1 MHLGEKDACSGLE
14 PWETMDGLI
23 KGDGSQRCGRWGL
36 GLAPYCCC
44 TLSQASS
51 AHRHWDLLCSHAI
64 GPLQASAARP
74 SWNNALLRLWRHPAG
89 LQAWGRGEYSTA
101 ERWTTQDWSCMTCGD
116 ARQAVLSVSQRRDNN
131 FLTTVTEPS
140 PTNHTSHLS
149 FCLPE

>member
-36 GLAPYCCC
+36 GLAPFCSY
-44 TLSQASS
+44 TLSHAGS
-51 AHRHWDLLCSHAI
+51 ARLHRDLLCSHAI
-64 GPLQASAARP
+64 GPLRWGLPGTMPCYGSRGARRV
-74 SWNNALLRLWRHPAG
+74 SRLGTSTVR
-89 LQAWGRGEYSTA
+89 WGG
-101 ERWTTQDWSCMTCGD
+101 WTTKGWSCMTCGD